1 MPRSQALACVG
12 HLASLGSGG
21 GGPAPRQ
28 PSAAPHGHWAWRA
41 EAAWARTAQM
51 SYGRGHAFSQE
62 RLQTVAHT
70 LLSFWN
76 AVPSSKLNP
85 LVLAA
90 WRPLFP
96 VHLGPQWPHT
106 SGCICL
112 PWPGDQGLISS
123 VKHLPGGRLGAHSG
137 PQQLAQSAHTEE
149 PNVMRWFLGPV
160 CSQQE
165 AAPRRGVCSPTFSGD
180 TSHSP
185 PGHLSGLR
193 SAGMQLRQGQR

>member
-96 VHLGPQWPHT
+96 VHLGPQWPPQ
-106 SGCICL
+106 L
-112 PWPGDQGLISS
+112 WL
-123 VKHLPGGRLGAHSG
+123 HLPALAWGPGAHFFSEAPAGRETWHTFWAPAAGTKCSHRGAQRDEVVPGASLQPAGGRASAWGL
-137 PQQLAQSAHTEE
+137 QS
-149 PNVMRWFLGPV
+149 
-160 CSQQE
+160 
-165 AAPRRGVCSPTFSGD
+165 
-180 TSHSP
+180 
-185 PGHLSGLR
+185 HLLR
-193 SAGMQLRQGQR
+193 